1 MTAPPEV
8 LKAQLY
14 HIAATV
20 NGNPKIVARV
30 LPVAAEIKGYAVPRS
45 AFSIYTFS
53 DPRDPTVVTVDTVT
67 DDLVLTDPDEVSR
80 YEDLYERLWDASMS
94 VQTSLQF
101 LIDSAKV
108 PSAV

>member
-1 MTAPPEV
+1 M
-8 LKAQLY
+8 
-14 HIAATV
+14 
-20 NGNPKIVARV
+20 
-30 LPVAAEIKGYAVPRS
+30 
-45 AFSIYTFS
+45 
-53 DPRDPTVVTVDTVT
+53 TVDTVT

-94 VQTSLQF
+94 VQTSLRF